1 LQELHD
7 AFWGERYGI
16 IEDPDRIAAGV
27 MSPVSSDKKPPPAG
41 CVIAGLSPGARDGLP
56 AEFTPHFSMADL
68 TEP

>member
-27 MSPVSSDKKPPPAG
+27 MSPVSSDKKPPPPD
-41 CVIAGLSPGARDGLP
+41 V
-56 AEFTPHFSMADL
+56 
-68 TEP
+68 